1 MNPRHEQIGL
11 DNAVA
16 GMILT
21 DNLRDAE
28 GNMLLSRGTALTEAA
43 LIALRRRKVEY
54 LRVLTAADSVA
65 DREAAHEFQRQRIA
79 KLFRAAAGNTA
90 ANALLLRHIMEYR
103 LGENHE

>member
-1 MNPRHEQIGL
+1 MNRMHEQIDL

-28 GNMLLSRGTALTEAA
+28 GNMLLSRGTALTEAT
-43 LIALRRRKVEY
+43 LITLRRRKVEY
-54 LRVLTAADSVA
+54 LRVLTAADSAA
-65 DREAAHEFQRQRIA
+65 DRETAHEFQRQRLA
-79 KLFRAAAGNTA
+79 KLFRAAGNTA
-90 ANALLLRHIMEYR
+90 ANALLLRHIMQYR

>member
-1 MNPRHEQIGL
+1 MNPIHEQIGL

-16 GMILT
+16 GMILM

-43 LIALRRRKVEY
+43 LITLRRRKVEY
-54 LRVLTAADSVA
+54 LRVLTAADSAA
-65 DREAAHEFQRQRIA
+65 DMEATHEFQRHRLA
-79 KLFRAAAGNTA
+79 RLFRAAGNAG
-90 ANALLLRHIMEYR
+90 ANGLLLQHIMQYR